1 MRSANV
7 ESSATSKVTRTKIL
21 RGGVRVRA
29 AKPGETREQ
38 QKKWQDRLVQK
49 GIAST
54 VFPTQAML
62 DDYCA
67 SVKAMFKREDFRNK
81 LERMY
86 LAGELVK
93 AKPSK
98 HKSVSS

>member
-1 MRSANV
+1 MANV
-7 ESSATSKVTRTKIL
+7 SVVGPATGKVKRTKIL

-29 AKPGETREQ
+29 AKPGETPEQ
-38 QKKWQDRLVQK
+38 QKAWQDKLVQK
-49 GIAST
+49 GVAST

-86 LAGELVK
+86 RAGELVK
-93 AKPSK
+93 KAVR
-98 HKSVSS
+98 HG